1 MTTTELDVN
10 TIRAFGPARAMIEG
24 TPLSRQELDNMEAYW
39 RACCYLILGSR
50 PVVVTLNSPYNAV
63 ISVEPELLEANGLDI
78 TLLHE
83 LQLEALVFLYPRR
96 FCQSDLLA
104 RFARRGFTNIES
116 GFERLTRICN

>member
-10 TIRAFGPARAMIEG
+10 TIRAFGPARATIAG
-24 TPLSRQELDNMEAYW
+24 TPLSRQELDDMEAYGKSLLLSDT
-39 RACCYLILGSR
+39 RVASGSGH
-50 PVVVTLNSPYNAV
+50 LESPYNAV
-63 ISVEPELLEANGLDI
+63 ISVEPELLEANGLD
-78 TLLHE
+78 TVLLHE

-96 FCQSDLLA
+96 FCQPELLA